1 MTVPAAAVAT
11 SDSSSATPLENDVGA
26 MFGDFGSF
34 VGEESPESGT
44 TSAAGTTPAEPVTET
59 VTEPSAATEPAGATA
74 TPPPSDGS
82 TPAAAEPLP
91 VEDDP
96 FKDTTPATYV
106 VDGKSIPVE
115 DIRVFKEGGAVIR
128 PEALPNILSKLA
140 SRDTLEAKERWTSQ
154 QYQTLEKVVEWTD
167 PSNNKTFTGPEAAIE
182 MRVGNASLY
191 AENKLLV
198 DTLLDPDKLFQ
209 ILTTEQ
215 VADGKGGLV
224 ERVIINPS
232 ALAQLQRENLLQ
244 QRELSSTIRDHY
256 KGVLSAKPA
265 EAPIDYAAEAPKLVA
280 LFAQAQNLDAS
291 VLTQADRTLLAK
303 QLPFHV
309 RDGKASVEWQEL
321 VKDRITDRQAQKEQN
336 KGLVTATEKAT
347 KEGQARMLQAARGVK
362 STKAP
367 VSTPPVKPTQ
377 PEDNRAASEGELF
390 DAVLRSGSRAL
401 RSR

>member
-1 MTVPAAAVAT
+1 
-11 SDSSSATPLENDVGA
+11 
-26 MFGDFGSF
+26 MFGDYSSSD
-34 VGEESPESGT
+34 VETPESES
-44 TSAAGTTPAEPVTET
+44 TSAAGTTPAEPATET
-59 VTEPSAATEPAGATA
+59 ETEPSASTEPAGTTT
-74 TPPPSDGS
+74 TPSPSDGT
-82 TPAAAEPLP
+82 TPDAAPA
-91 VEDDP
+91 VVAEDDP

-140 SRDTLEAKERWTSQ
+140 SRDTLEAKERQTSQ

-198 DTLLDPDKLFQ
+198 DTLLDPDRLFQ

-215 VADGKGGLV
+215 VADGKGGVV
-224 ERVIINPS
+224 ERVIINPQ
-232 ALAQLQRENLLQ
+232 ALAQLQRENSLQ
-244 QRELSSTIRDHY
+244 QRELSATIRDHY

-265 EAPIDYAAEAPKLVA
+265 DQPIDYQAEGPKLVA
-280 LFAQAQNLDAS
+280 LFAQANSLDAS
-291 VLTQADRTLLAK
+291 VLTQNDKTLLSK

-309 RDGKASVEWQEL
+309 KDGKASVEWQEL
-321 VKDRITDRQAQKEQN
+321 VRDRIQDRLAQKAQTQS
-336 KGLVTATEKAT
+336 VVASTTTAV

-362 STKAP
+362 PTRAP
-367 VSTPPVKPTQ
+367 VTTPPAKTTEPT
-377 PEDNRAASEGELF
+377 EERAASEGELF
-390 DAVLRSGSRAL
+390 DAITRAGSRAL
-401 RSR
+401 RQR